1 MMTKCISPT
10 AINILIWLAMNDNT
24 RSMSQSA
31 LKCEAL
37 TGTIPNHLPM
47 VVKTLGD

>member
-1 MMTKCISPT
+1 
-10 AINILIWLAMNDNT
+10 MNDNT
-24 RSMSQSA
+24 RSTSHSG

-47 VVKTLGD
+47 VAKTPKG